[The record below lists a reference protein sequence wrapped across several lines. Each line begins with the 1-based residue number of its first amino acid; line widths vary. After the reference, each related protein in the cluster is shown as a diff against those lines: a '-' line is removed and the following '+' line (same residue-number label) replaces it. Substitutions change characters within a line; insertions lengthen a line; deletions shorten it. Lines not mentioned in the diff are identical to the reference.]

1 MISFQKKK
9 NERQID
15 LILVRIQQQKKK
27 KHICS
32 FRITLCMWKKKKWSV
47 YMIR

>member
-27 KHICS
+27 KTHLL
-32 FRITLCMWKKKKWSV
+32 F
-47 YMIR
+47 